1 LKTNVIGL
9 VDTEPEVV
17 VFMAFHSKTT
27 FPLHQKCT
35 KLVSIFWY
43 KSMKKVCCSYLVFYF
58 SKHFLDPML
67 LWRYLWHW

>member
-35 KLVSIFWY
+35 KLVSIF
-43 KSMKKVCCSYLVFYF
+43 
-58 SKHFLDPML
+58 
-67 LWRYLWHW
+67 